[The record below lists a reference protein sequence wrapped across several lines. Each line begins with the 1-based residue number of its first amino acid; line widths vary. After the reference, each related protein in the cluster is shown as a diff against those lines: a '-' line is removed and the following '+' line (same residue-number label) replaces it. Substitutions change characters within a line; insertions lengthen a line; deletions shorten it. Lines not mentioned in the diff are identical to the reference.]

1 MNPNLPQ
8 ETRLDR
14 DPVSGE
20 TKAIQMPGY
29 SMANDSCVL
38 DADQEKVILEDV
50 EHACSLLLRGLR
62 INTRLDHNSNE
73 TAKRMAK
80 MYVKEV
86 FAGRFSPMP
95 KITAF
100 PNAKSLDE
108 IYTVG
113 PISIR
118 SACSHHF
125 APILGEVW
133 IGIIP
138 GEQVIGLSKFARI
151 TDWIFS
157 RPQIQEEATVQL
169 ADLLEEKIK
178 PKALAVVVKADH
190 LCMKWRGV
198 KEPCSNMITSVMRGK
213 FRENPSAKSEF
224 MSLIEGQGFKS

>member
-1 MNPNLPQ
+1 MDLPQ
-8 ETRLDR
+8 
-14 DPVSGE
+14 P
-20 TKAIQMPGY
+20 KF
-29 SMANDSCVL
+29 ANDHL
-38 DADQEKVILEDV
+38 DLTPEQIEAMLPAV
-50 EHACSLLLRGLR
+50 ETACQGLLSSLL
-62 INTRLDHNSNE
+62 IDTSIDHNTKE

-80 MYVKEV
+80 MYLKEV
-86 FAGRFSPMP
+86 FHGRYSAMP

-100 PNAKSLDE
+100 PNAKALDE

-138 GEQVIGLSKFARI
+138 GDQVIGLSKFARL

-169 ADLLEEKIK
+169 ADILEEKIN
-178 PKALAVVVKADH
+178 PKALAVIVKADH

-213 FRENPSAKSEF
+213 FRENASAKAEF

>member
-1 MNPNLPQ
+1 MDLPQ
-8 ETRLDR
+8 
-14 DPVSGE
+14 P
-20 TKAIQMPGY
+20 KF
-29 SMANDSCVL
+29 ANDHL
-38 DADQEKVILEDV
+38 DLTPEQIEAMLPAV
-50 EHACSLLLRGLR
+50 ESACQGLLSSLL
-62 INTRLDHNSNE
+62 IDTANDHNSKG

-80 MYVKEV
+80 MYLKEV
-86 FAGRFSPMP
+86 FHGRYSAMP

-100 PNAKSLDE
+100 PNAKALDE

-138 GEQVIGLSKFARI
+138 GDEVIGLSKFARL

-157 RPQIQEEATVQL
+157 RPQIQEEATIQL
-169 ADLLEEKIK
+169 ADILEEKIK
-178 PKALAVVVKADH
+178 PKALAVIVKADH

-213 FRENPSAKSEF
+213 FRENASAKSEF

>member
-1 MNPNLPQ
+1 MNPDLPQ
-8 ETRLDR
+8 ETRLET
-14 DPVSGE
+14 DPATGAS
-20 TKAIQMPGY
+20 KAISMPGY
-29 SMANDSCVL
+29 SMANDSCVI
-38 DADQEKVILEDV
+38 DPDQEAVILADV

-62 INTRLDHNSNE
+62 INTRVDHNSNE

-138 GEQVIGLSKFARI
+138 GDKVIGLSKFARL

-157 RPQIQEEATVQL
+157 RPQIQEEATIQL
-169 ADLLEEKIK
+169 ADLLEEKIQ
-178 PKALAVVVKADH
+178 PKAIAVVVKADH

-224 MSLIEGQGFKS
+224 MSLIQGQGFKS

>member
-1 MNPNLPQ
+1 MDLPQ
-8 ETRLDR
+8 
-14 DPVSGE
+14 P
-20 TKAIQMPGY
+20 KF
-29 SMANDSCVL
+29 ANDHL
-38 DADQEKVILEDV
+38 DLTPEQIEAMLPAV
-50 EHACSLLLRGLR
+50 ESACQGLLSSLL
-62 INTRLDHNSNE
+62 IDTSNDHNSKE

-80 MYVKEV
+80 MYLKEV
-86 FAGRFSPMP
+86 FHGRYSAMP

-100 PNAKSLDE
+100 PNAKALDE

-138 GEQVIGLSKFARI
+138 GDQVIGLSKFARL

-157 RPQIQEEATVQL
+157 RPQIQEEATIQL
-169 ADLLEEKIK
+169 ADILEEKIQ
-178 PKALAVVVKADH
+178 PKALAVIVKADH

-213 FRENPSAKSEF
+213 FRENASAKAEF

>member
-1 MNPNLPQ
+1 MDLPQ
-8 ETRLDR
+8 
-14 DPVSGE
+14 P
-20 TKAIQMPGY
+20 KF
-29 SMANDSCVL
+29 ANDHL
-38 DADQEKVILEDV
+38 DLTPEQIEAMLPAV
-50 EHACSLLLRGLR
+50 ESACQGLLSSLL
-62 INTRLDHNSNE
+62 IDTSNDHNSKE

-80 MYVKEV
+80 MYLKEV
-86 FAGRFSPMP
+86 FHGRYSAMP

-100 PNAKSLDE
+100 PNAKALDE

-138 GEQVIGLSKFARI
+138 GDQVIGLSKFARL

-157 RPQIQEEATVQL
+157 RPQIQEEATIQL
-169 ADLLEEKIK
+169 ADILEEKIK
-178 PKALAVVVKADH
+178 PKALAVIVKADH

>member
-1 MNPNLPQ
+1 MDLPH
-8 ETRLDR
+8 
-14 DPVSGE
+14 P
-20 TKAIQMPGY
+20 KF
-29 SMANDSCVL
+29 ANDHL
-38 DADQEKVILEDV
+38 DLTPEQIEAMLPAV
-50 EHACSLLLRGLR
+50 ESACQGLLSSLL
-62 INTRLDHNSNE
+62 IDTTNDHNSKG

-80 MYVKEV
+80 MYLKEV
-86 FAGRFSPMP
+86 FHGRYSAMP

-100 PNAKSLDE
+100 PNAKALDE

-138 GEQVIGLSKFARI
+138 GDEVIGLSKFARL

-157 RPQIQEEATVQL
+157 RPQIQEEATIQL
-169 ADLLEEKIK
+169 ADILEEKIK
-178 PKALAVVVKADH
+178 PKALAVIVKADH

-213 FRENPSAKSEF
+213 FRENASAKSEF

>member
-1 MNPNLPQ
+1 MDLPQ
-8 ETRLDR
+8 
-14 DPVSGE
+14 P
-20 TKAIQMPGY
+20 KF
-29 SMANDSCVL
+29 ANDHL
-38 DADQEKVILEDV
+38 DLTPEQIEAMLPAV
-50 EHACSLLLRGLR
+50 ESACQGLLSSLL
-62 INTRLDHNSNE
+62 IDTTNDHNSKE

-80 MYVKEV
+80 MYLKEV
-86 FAGRFSPMP
+86 FHGRYSAMP

-100 PNAKSLDE
+100 PNAKALDE

-138 GEQVIGLSKFARI
+138 GDQVIGLSKFARL

-169 ADLLEEKIK
+169 ADILEEKIK
-178 PKALAVVVKADH
+178 PMALAVIVKADH

-213 FRENPSAKSEF
+213 FRENASAKAEF

>member
-1 MNPNLPQ
+1 MIPEPKFSNEHLEMTQ
-8 ETRLDR
+8 DQIEEMLIE
-14 DPVSGE
+14 VE
-20 TKAIQMPGY
+20 
-29 SMANDSCVL
+29 DSCRR
-38 DADQEKVILEDV
+38 
-50 EHACSLLLRGLR
+50 LLWSLR
-62 INTRLDHNSNE
+62 IDTLRDHNAQE

-86 FAGRFSPMP
+86 FAGRYQPMP

-125 APILGEVW
+125 APILGDVW

-138 GEQVIGLSKFARI
+138 GDQVIGLSKFARL

-157 RPQIQEEATVQL
+157 RPQIQEEATIQL

-213 FRENPSAKSEF
+213 FRENPSAKAEF
-224 MSLIEGQGFKS
+224 ISLIEGQGFRS

>member
-1 MNPNLPQ
+1 MDLPQ
-8 ETRLDR
+8 
-14 DPVSGE
+14 P
-20 TKAIQMPGY
+20 KF
-29 SMANDSCVL
+29 ANDHL
-38 DADQEKVILEDV
+38 DLTPEQIEAMLPAV
-50 EHACSLLLRGLR
+50 ESACQGLLSSLL
-62 INTRLDHNSNE
+62 IDTMNDHNSKG

-80 MYVKEV
+80 MYLKEV
-86 FAGRFSPMP
+86 FHGRYSAMP

-100 PNAKSLDE
+100 PNAKALDE

-138 GEQVIGLSKFARI
+138 GDEVIGLSKFARL

-157 RPQIQEEATVQL
+157 RPQIQEEATIQL
-169 ADLLEEKIK
+169 ADILEEKIK
-178 PKALAVVVKADH
+178 PKALAVIVKADH

-213 FRENPSAKSEF
+213 FRENASAKSEF

>member
-1 MNPNLPQ
+1 MDLPQ
-8 ETRLDR
+8 
-14 DPVSGE
+14 P
-20 TKAIQMPGY
+20 KF
-29 SMANDSCVL
+29 ANDHL
-38 DADQEKVILEDV
+38 DLTPEQIEAMLPAV
-50 EHACSLLLRGLR
+50 ESACQGLLSSLL
-62 INTRLDHNSNE
+62 IDTTNDHNSKG

-80 MYVKEV
+80 MYLKEV
-86 FAGRFSPMP
+86 FHGRYSAMP

-100 PNAKSLDE
+100 PNAKALDE

-138 GEQVIGLSKFARI
+138 GDEVIGLSKFARL

-157 RPQIQEEATVQL
+157 RPQIQEEATIQL
-169 ADLLEEKIK
+169 ADILEEKIK
-178 PKALAVVVKADH
+178 PKALAVIVKADH

-213 FRENPSAKSEF
+213 FRENASAKSEF

>member
-1 MNPNLPQ
+1 VIPDPKFSNENIPLNQDQIDQMTI
-8 ETRLDR
+8 EVEDACRRLLW
-14 DPVSGE
+14 SL
-20 TKAIQMPGY
+20 KI
-29 SMANDSCVL
+29 
-38 DADQEKVILEDV
+38 DQV
-50 EHACSLLLRGLR
+50 R
-62 INTRLDHNSNE
+62 DHNAQD

-86 FAGRFSPMP
+86 FAGRYQEMP

-100 PNAKSLDE
+100 PNAKALDE

-138 GEQVIGLSKFARI
+138 GDQVIGLSKFARL

-157 RPQIQEEATVQL
+157 RPQIQEEATIQL

-178 PKALAVVVKADH
+178 PKALGVVVKADH

-213 FRENPSAKSEF
+213 FRDNPSAKAEF
-224 MSLIEGQGFKS
+224 ISLIEGQGFRS

>member
-1 MNPNLPQ
+1 MLP
-8 ETRLDR
+8 
-14 DPVSGE
+14 
-20 TKAIQMPGY
+20 A
-29 SMANDSCVL
+29 
-38 DADQEKVILEDV
+38 V
-50 EHACSLLLRGLR
+50 ESACQGLLSSLL
-62 INTRLDHNSNE
+62 IDTTNDHNSKG

-80 MYVKEV
+80 MYLKEV
-86 FAGRFSPMP
+86 FHGRYSAMP

-100 PNAKSLDE
+100 PNAKALDE

-138 GEQVIGLSKFARI
+138 GDEVIGLSKFARL

-157 RPQIQEEATVQL
+157 RPQIQEEATIQL
-169 ADLLEEKIK
+169 ADILEEKIK
-178 PKALAVVVKADH
+178 PKALAVIVKADH

-213 FRENPSAKSEF
+213 FRENASAKSEF

>member
-1 MNPNLPQ
+1 MDLPQ
-8 ETRLDR
+8 
-14 DPVSGE
+14 P
-20 TKAIQMPGY
+20 KF
-29 SMANDSCVL
+29 ANDHL
-38 DADQEKVILEDV
+38 DLTPEQIEAMLPAV
-50 EHACSLLLRGLR
+50 ESACQGLLSSLL
-62 INTRLDHNSNE
+62 IDTSNDHNSKG

-80 MYVKEV
+80 MYLKEV
-86 FAGRFSPMP
+86 FHGRYSAMP

-100 PNAKSLDE
+100 PNAKALDE

-138 GEQVIGLSKFARI
+138 GDEVIGLSKFARL

-169 ADLLEEKIK
+169 ADILEEKIK
-178 PKALAVVVKADH
+178 PKALAVIVKADH

-213 FRENPSAKSEF
+213 FRENASAKAEF

>member
-1 MNPNLPQ
+1 MDLPQ
-8 ETRLDR
+8 
-14 DPVSGE
+14 P
-20 TKAIQMPGY
+20 KF
-29 SMANDSCVL
+29 ANDHL
-38 DADQEKVILEDV
+38 DLSPEQIEAMLPAV
-50 EHACSLLLRGLR
+50 ESACQGLLSSLL
-62 INTRLDHNSNE
+62 IDTSNDHNSKE

-80 MYVKEV
+80 MYLKEV
-86 FAGRFSPMP
+86 FHGRYSAMP

-100 PNAKSLDE
+100 PNAKALDE

-138 GEQVIGLSKFARI
+138 GDQVIGLSKFARL

-169 ADLLEEKIK
+169 ADILEDKIK
-178 PKALAVVVKADH
+178 PKALAVIVKADH

-213 FRENPSAKSEF
+213 FRENASAKAEF

>member
-1 MNPNLPQ
+1 MDLPQ
-8 ETRLDR
+8 
-14 DPVSGE
+14 P
-20 TKAIQMPGY
+20 KF
-29 SMANDSCVL
+29 ANDHL
-38 DADQEKVILEDV
+38 DLTPEQIEAMLPAV
-50 EHACSLLLRGLR
+50 ESACQGLLSSLL
-62 INTRLDHNSNE
+62 IDTANDHNSKD

-80 MYVKEV
+80 MYLKEV
-86 FAGRFSPMP
+86 FFGRYSAMP

-100 PNAKSLDE
+100 PNAKALDE

-138 GEQVIGLSKFARI
+138 GDQVIGLSKFARL

-157 RPQIQEEATVQL
+157 RPQIQEEATIQL
-169 ADLLEEKIK
+169 ADILEEKIK
-178 PKALAVVVKADH
+178 PKALAVIVKADH

-213 FRENPSAKSEF
+213 FRENASAKAEF